1 MRVSVLAVTAGL
13 FAATTSVL
21 LPAPRAAE
29 AHAPSADDAVALY
42 DRGNYAEARQAL
54 LALDAKGA
62 LDGPLLYRL
71 FYCARVAGDEPAA
84 QAALDRARKTLE
96 KANENPAALEIP
108 FYLANTYANIGR
120 EADAAILC
128 ASATGR
134 VESGAWKAPTTG
146 IGLFQLAKL
155 YQDQGRAD
163 KAVPLYEK
171 AIAQF
176 DGTEGRYENNTRWA
190 LRYIG
195 DDAASRADFAAA
207 ERAYTRLT
215 ALAGAPAR
223 DWNALA
229 VARARTGNWSGAS
242 EAWSTAVKLDQ
253 ANSDDPRY
261 SARLAEAAAL
271 LAPLPQ
277 GPPQGTA
284 FKAMSQSDLE
294 TFLKAETDAARDVH
308 RRAAEAMKV
317 DKDGVPQRAL
327 DAKERAAFQGE
338 LTKVRALFV
347 AAGLEYAVRRL
358 PIRETA
364 FHDGYAV
371 LIFQNSEW
379 TLAPDPAK

>member
-120 EADAAILC
+120 EADAHKIA

-223 DWNALA
+223 TGTRSPWPERARGTGA
-229 VARARTGNWSGAS
+229 GPRRPGRPRSSSTRRTPTTRATARAS
-242 EAWSTAVKLDQ
+242 
-253 ANSDDPRY
+253 PRRPHC
-261 SARLAEAAAL
+261 SPRSRK
-271 LAPLPQ
+271 
-277 GPPQGTA
+277 G
-284 FKAMSQSDLE
+284 
-294 TFLKAETDAARDVH
+294 
-308 RRAAEAMKV
+308 RR
-317 DKDGVPQRAL
+317 
-327 DAKERAAFQGE
+327 KEPRS
-338 LTKVRALFV
+338 
-347 AAGLEYAVRRL
+347 RRC
-358 PIRETA
+358 PSPTWRR
-364 FHDGYAV
+364 
-371 LIFQNSEW
+371 S
-379 TLAPDPAK
+379 